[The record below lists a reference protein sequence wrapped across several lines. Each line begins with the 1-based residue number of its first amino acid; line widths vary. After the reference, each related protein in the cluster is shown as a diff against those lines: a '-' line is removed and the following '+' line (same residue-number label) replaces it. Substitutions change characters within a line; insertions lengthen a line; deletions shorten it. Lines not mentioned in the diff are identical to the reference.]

1 LEKIKKGGHM
11 KSTIKITSFICLIM
25 IVFLSCSGRFEKKET
40 YWDNGEIRERWT
52 EKALEEGKSV
62 KHGQYTQWHSNGQK
76 AVEGK
81 FVDGVK
87 HGKQQTWYS
96 NGQIAVEGKFV
107 DGVKHGKHQTWYSN
121 GQMEEEKN
129 FVKGVIHGRYA
140 QWYQNGQKQ
149 LECNAVDGSSKYS
162 QWYKNG
168 NKELEGELVD
178 GATHGFWTRFYRNG
192 QEWIQSNWENGKF
205 KGNISIWNDAD
216 NIRKDFVLVK
226 SEYQLEGNDTK
237 IQFWNIKVGFNFCKT
252 YQIRIT
258 EGRYFSKIFDTP
270 EEKIVMIS
278 QDAVNIL
285 GKPFGYVTGK
295 RLSNG
300 SRIIG
305 VISDFSYLARMT
317 FSLPGSRQDQIP
329 LVLILSPE
337 ESH

>member
-1 LEKIKKGGHM
+1 M
-11 KSTIKITSFICLIM
+11 KSTIKITSFISLIM

-62 KHGQYTQWHSNGQK
+62 KHGLYTQWHSNGQI
-76 AVEGK
+76 AVEGE

-87 HGKQQTWYS
+87 HGKQQTWHS
-96 NGQIAVEGKFV
+96 NGQQA
-107 DGVKHGKHQTWYSN
+107 
-121 GQMEEEKN
+121 EEKN

-140 QWYQNGQKQ
+140 QWYQNGQKRM
-149 LECNAVDGSSKYS
+149 ECEALDGSGKYS
-162 QWYKNG
+162 RWYSNG

-178 GATHGFWTRFYRNG
+178 GAMQGFWTKFYPSG
-192 QEWIQSNWENGKF
+192 QESIQSNWENGKF
-205 KGNISIWNDAD
+205 HGNISIWNPLD
-216 NIRKDFVLVK
+216 NARKDFVLVK

-237 IQFWNIKVGFNFCKT
+237 IQFWNIKVDFNFCKT
-252 YQIRIT
+252 YQISIS
-258 EGRYFSKIFDTP
+258 EGRDFSKIIDTP

-278 QDAVNIL
+278 LAAANIL
-285 GKPFGYVTGK
+285 EKQWGYFTGK

-305 VISDFSYLARMT
+305 VISG
-317 FSLPGSRQDQIP
+317 FSLLAQAFLPFPESRQSQIP
-329 LVLILSPE
+329 IVLILSPE